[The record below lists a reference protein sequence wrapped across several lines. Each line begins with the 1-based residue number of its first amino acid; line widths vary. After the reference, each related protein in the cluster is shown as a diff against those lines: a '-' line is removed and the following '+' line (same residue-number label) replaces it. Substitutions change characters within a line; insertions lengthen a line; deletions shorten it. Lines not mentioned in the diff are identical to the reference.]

1 MSEIKI
7 EQVSRQVIGNQILIA
22 LNDESK
28 VAIILGKQEL
38 KDIIIGLKKT
48 ILDDTKRKIRVKV
61 LVEDMWKLFNSAFMN
76 LKSR

>member
-7 EQVSRQVIGNQILIA
+7 EQVSRQVIGNQLLIA